1 VLTLD
6 DRTGNVLTTIAA
18 FAAAAALV
26 FAVRSLIVVS
36 ILALLLAYLLEPV
49 VSWVQ
54 GQLPARSR
62 SRGRA
67 IALVYVTATML
78 VLGAGYA
85 IGPALL
91 RQLRRVSA
99 DAPRMVDRISRQGF
113 PAGHGGMIESMAKRA
128 GDAAATAAG
137 QMSWLL
143 LVPVV
148 TIFFLNNRAKV
159 IDGIVELFARR
170 RDCAIVK
177 RRIDTIDTVL
187 AQYTRSQL
195 IMVGLSVAFYSVTLA
210 LLGLPYPLALGLLSG
225 GMELIP
231 VVGWI
236 VAAAIVLVTGYLAH
250 AHWIWMA
257 GLIGA
262 WKLVETFVLS
272 PRIMG
277 DRLQLEPMTV
287 IVAMMAG
294 GQVGG
299 LIGAVLSV
307 PAAAVL
313 HILWRERLASNAVG
327 PPMTS
332 TAAPIS
338 GS

>member
-18 FAAAAALV
+18 FVAVAALV

-36 ILALLLAYLLEPV
+36 VLALLLAYLLEPL

-54 GQLPARSR
+54 GQLPAGPR

-67 IALVYVTATML
+67 VAVVYVTATML
-78 VLGAGYA
+78 VLGTGYA

-91 RQLRRVSA
+91 AQLRRVST
-99 DAPRMVDRISRQGF
+99 DAPRMVDRVTSQGF
-113 PAGHGGMIESMAKRA
+113 LAGHGGLIESMTKRPGA
-128 GDAAATAAG
+128 AAATAAG

-143 LVPVV
+143 LVPLVA
-148 TIFFLNNRAKV
+148 IFFLNNRAQA

-170 RDCAIVK
+170 RDRATVK

-195 IMVGLSVAFYSVTLA
+195 SMVGLSAAFYTVTLA
-210 LLGLPYPLALGLLSG
+210 LLGFPYPFALGLLSG
-225 GMELIP
+225 AMELIP
-231 VVGWI
+231 VVGWMA
-236 VAAAIVLVTGYLAH
+236 AAAIVLLTGSVAH
-250 AHWIWMA
+250 ARWIWMA
-257 GLIGA
+257 VVIGA
-262 WKLVETFVLS
+262 WKLVETFVIS
-272 PRIMG
+272 PKIMG
-277 DRLQLEPMTV
+277 DRLQLEPMAV
-287 IVAMMAG
+287 IVAMLAG
-294 GQVGG
+294 GEVGG

-313 HILWRERLASNAVG
+313 HILWRERPAPSAVG
-327 PPMTS
+327 ALTAS
-332 TAAPIS
+332 TVAPIS
-338 GS
+338 RS